1 MPDNRNRK
9 RPIQVKFFVDEKELG
24 LIKMKLAQLSTE
36 NMSAYPRKMAIDGYA
51 VKLDMPELRERISRI
66 SSNENQIAKRLNATG
81 NIYEMNIEKIKKKSM
96 KESFTDLN

>member
-1 MPDNRNRK
+1 
-9 RPIQVKFFVDEKELG
+9 
-24 LIKMKLAQLSTE
+24 
-36 NMSAYPRKMAIDGYA
+36 MSAYPRKMAIDGYA